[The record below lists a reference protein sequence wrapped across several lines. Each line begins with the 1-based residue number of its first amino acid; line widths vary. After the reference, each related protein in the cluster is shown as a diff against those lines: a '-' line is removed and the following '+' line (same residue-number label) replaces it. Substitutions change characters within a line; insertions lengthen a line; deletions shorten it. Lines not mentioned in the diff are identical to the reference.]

1 MKFIVTFVDNK
12 LSTTIRL
19 NKRNAAYAALSVIV
33 ILAVTLV
40 ITLLRRTI
48 NRSLYAE
55 RQQTLSLVAGTAAD
69 IADRNTAMTWN
80 MAEYVTSSLMHGL
93 KFSDDI
99 ESCIRLVNGHH
110 DLRLD
115 HYYLV
120 DSKGKYYC
128 SDLTEGKLTDPSRF
142 LSTTPDRDV
151 YLGTL
156 PHLDKNRVYITY
168 RQRIEPITINSRD
181 GKATILYIAY
191 AQDPQSL
198 VTDISELFPGEV
210 NTFIHDETGQM
221 IFKHLGLSILMEGYN
236 VYDKFDRSEKVNG
249 EKSEDLVAASI
260 NREKVVVE
268 LGIAGERYFFC
279 SAPMDSIDWTLAFIV
294 KKEMVSGMGEIP
306 FPIIVFLISLI
317 AVILGITFLGL
328 VYSIMHNRRNKER
341 LAESERLADAMGSA
355 SRAKS
360 EFLSNMSHDIRTPI
374 NGIMGMT
381 SIALDCADDPDKVRS
396 CLGKI
401 SGASH
406 HLLSLINDVLDMSRI
421 ESGKTRINNTPADVR
436 VICDNCVSIIK
447 GQLIDRTL
455 DFRTEYDV
463 TEPRILADDLH
474 LRQVLI
480 NILGN
485 AVKFTPDGG
494 VILFSCTQKDCTESQ
509 VTFEFVI
516 KDSGIGM
523 SKEFQER
530 IFDSFSQEE
539 NRGRSNYKGTGLGMA
554 ITKQL
559 VDLMGGEIKVESELD
574 KGSTFRVGITFER
587 DFCEAAEAEES
598 AGEANIEGCRILLVE
613 DNELNREIASTLL
626 EDAGAHIFCAED
638 GIDALEKF
646 SGSEPGTYDVILMD
660 IMMPRMNGLDATRAI
675 RALQRPDA
683 ATIPILAM
691 TANAFDEDIRATQE
705 AGMNAHLS
713 KPINLGEVLEAISFH
728 FKRQPR

>member
-1 MKFIVTFVDNK
+1 M
-12 LSTTIRL
+12 
-19 NKRNAAYAALSVIV
+19 IV

-80 MAEYVTSSLMHGL
+80 IAEYVTSSLVYNL
-93 KFSDDI
+93 KFSDDV

-110 DLRLD
+110 NLRQD

-120 DSKGKYYC
+120 DSKGQYYC
-128 SDLTEGKLTDPSRF
+128 SDLTEGKLTDPSHF

-168 RQRIEPITINSRD
+168 RQRIEPVTVNSRN

-191 AQDPQSL
+191 AQDPQNL

-260 NREKVVVE
+260 NKEKVVVE

-306 FPIIVFLISLI
+306 FPIIVFLISLV

-341 LAESERLADAMGSA
+341 LEESERLADAMGAA

-455 DFRTEYDV
+455 DFRAEYDV
-463 TEPRILADDLH
+463 TEPRILADELH

>member
-1 MKFIVTFVDNK
+1 MF
-12 LSTTIRL
+12 
-19 NKRNAAYAALSVIV
+19 NKRNTSYAVLAVVVIV
-33 ILAVTLV
+33 AVTLI
-40 ITLLRRTI
+40 ITLLRKTI

-55 RQQTLSLVAGTAAD
+55 RQQTMSLVAGTAAD
-69 IADRNTAMTWN
+69 IADRNTAMTWDL
-80 MAEYVTSSLMHGL
+80 AEYVTSSLVHGL

-99 ESCIRLVNGHH
+99 ESCINLVNGHH
-110 DLRLD
+110 DLKQD

-120 DSKGKYYC
+120 DSKGQYYC
-128 SDLTEGKLTDPSRF
+128 SDLTEGKLTDLSHF
-142 LSTTPDRDV
+142 LSTTPDREV

-156 PHLDKNRVYITY
+156 PHLDKNHVYITY
-168 RQRIEPITINSRD
+168 RQRVEPITVNSQG

-191 AQDPQSL
+191 SQDPQDL
-198 VTDISELFPGEV
+198 VSDISELFPGQV
-210 NTFIHDETGQM
+210 NTFIHDQTGQM
-221 IFKHLGLSILMEGYN
+221 IFKHLGLSLLMEGYN
-236 VYDKFDRSEKVNG
+236 VYDKFYRCEKVNG
-249 EKSEDLVAASI
+249 EKSEDLVAASK

-268 LGIAGERYFFC
+268 LEISGGHYFFC
-279 SAPMDSIDWTLAFIV
+279 SAPMDSVGWTLAFIV
-294 KKEMVSGMGEIP
+294 RKELVSGMGEIP
-306 FPIIVFLISLI
+306 FPIIVLLISLI
-317 AVILGITFLGL
+317 AIILGITFLGL
-328 VYSIMHNRRNKER
+328 VFSIMRNQRGKER
-341 LAESERLADAMGSA
+341 LAESEKLADAMEAA
-355 SRAKS
+355 SKAKS

-401 SGASH
+401 SGASN

-421 ESGKTRINNTPADVR
+421 ESGKTKINNTPADVR
-436 VICDNCVSIIK
+436 VICDNCVSIIR

-455 DFRTEYDV
+455 DFKAEYSV
-463 TEPRILADDLH
+463 TEPKILADELH

-494 VILFSCTQKDCTESQ
+494 RILFSCTQKDCSESRAA
-509 VTFEFVI
+509 FEFVI
-516 KDSGIGM
+516 KDNGIGM

-530 IFDSFSQEE
+530 IFESFSQEE

-559 VDLMGGEIKVESELD
+559 VDLMGGKIKVESELD
-574 KGSTFRVGITFER
+574 KGSTFIVSIEFDRDLCER
-587 DFCEAAEAEES
+587 TESEVAESQAS
-598 AGEANIEGCRILLVE
+598 IEGCRILLVE

-626 EDAGAHIFCAED
+626 EDVGAEVFCAED

-646 SGSEPGTYDVILMD
+646 SGSEPGTYDMILMD

-683 ATIPILAM
+683 ASIPILAM
-691 TANAFDEDIRATQE
+691 TANAFDEDIRATRE

-713 KPINLGEVLEAISFH
+713 KPIDLGEVLKTISFH